1 MAAVFF
7 CIAMENTL
15 ITRFATVADAADLLA
30 IYAPYVERT
39 AITFE
44 YEIPSIEEFMRRISN
59 TLKKY
64 PYVVACQKEKIVGY
78 AYASSFK
85 DRAAY
90 AWSVETSIYVD
101 KSLKRTGVGGLLH
114 RVLEKELKKR
124 GFLNMNACIA
134 YPECEDE
141 YLTRDSVEFHKYM
154 GYRWVGEFTR
164 CGYKFG
170 RWYNMVWMEKL
181 IGQHKSGQ
189 EAPRYK

>member
-1 MAAVFF
+1 MSAVFF
-7 CIAMENTL
+7 CIDMENTL
-15 ITRFATVADAADLLA
+15 ITRSATVADAAGLLA

-44 YEIPSIEEFMRRISN
+44 YEIPSIEEFTRRISN

-64 PYVVACQKEKIVGY
+64 PYVVACQKEKIIGY

-101 KSLKRTGVGGLLH
+101 KSLKRTGVGGLLY
-114 RVLEKELKKR
+114 RVLEKKLKKR

-141 YLTRDSVEFHKYM
+141 YLTRDSVEFHKHM

-189 EAPRYK
+189 EALRY